1 MLVRPFFFPADS
13 GVAVV
18 VAGSV
23 TASAL
28 LAGTGGAAMVVV
40 APDEGDERRLRGL
53 EGDTWVGWAGNV
65 GTPSKAADPGKAGAC
80 CWFRD
85 REGEL
90 VVVDVLIRLE
100 VGGDLGHGRHGQQS
114 DESSPIAVEAR

>member
-1 MLVRPFFFPADS
+1 
-13 GVAVV
+13 
-18 VAGSV
+18 
-23 TASAL
+23 
-28 LAGTGGAAMVVV
+28 MVVV

-100 VGGDLGHGRHGQQS
+100 VGGDDMVSRRRPV
-114 DESSPIAVEAR
+114 DSSAHTHIAALVDDQEHDSGGLFGSVDGSGEQ